1 MSPSFYHSAIMA
13 VVASVINNLRRFR
26 AFTELTIVIG
36 DKDYT
41 PDISVYPWKKVDY
54 YSGDI
59 IKMKELP
66 LLAIEILSPTQ
77 GAQELFDKAKIY
89 LQAGIQSVWIV
100 QPLAHTISVLN
111 HQETKHYHE
120 GMIQDITGI
129 TLNIATIFDEDE
141 DDDSASNI

>member
-1 MSPSFYHSAIMA
+1 MA
-13 VVASVINNLRRFR
+13 VIASLINNLRRFR

-77 GAQELFDKAKIY
+77 GAQELFDKAKTY

-111 HQETKHYHE
+111 HQETKHHHE
-120 GMIQDITGI
+120 GAIEDVTGL
-129 TLNIATIFDEDE
+129 TLNIATIFDDDE
-141 DDDSASNI
+141 DDDENKTSAA